1 MSRGVCFSDSSLLT
15 HPVVAHPWAAL
26 AFEAT
31 NVLFFFAGFIA
42 LGVFLS
48 QLLFC
53 RGTVCAAAQADTAFS
68 AFLFCVWGV
77 TVTLAARD
85 MFKGGFRRPGAA
97 SRAGI
102 APNNV
107 AMKETM
113 A

>member
-1 MSRGVCFSDSSLLT
+1 M
-15 HPVVAHPWAAL
+15 
-26 AFEAT
+26 T
-31 NVLFFFAGFIA
+31 NVIFFFSGFIA

-68 AFLFCVWGV
+68 AFLFCTWGT
-77 TVTLAARD
+77 TVFLVARET
-85 MFKGGFRRPGAA
+85 FKAGFRKSPGGQT
-97 SRAGI
+97 GI
-102 APNNV
+102 GGGSV